1 MTHEGQ
7 HKFNNFTPVTGAMEL
22 AEYVFKITDNPN
34 KFKDFTVKDK
44 KNEDGTISRLIISR
58 NDSLTNRVRDMANEI
73 FLLTYTSNEID
84 LRKQPERKEERLS
97 KQIEAIRLCSEL
109 LAEIQL
115 CRMHFH
121 MDHKRVLFW
130 GEKVRNVRAAIE
142 KWHES
147 DKDRYKDI

>member
-1 MTHEGQ
+1 
-7 HKFNNFTPVTGAMEL
+7 MEL

-34 KFKDFTVKDK
+34 KFKDFTVKEK
-44 KNEDGTISRLIISR
+44 KNEDGTITRIIISR
-58 NDSLTNRVRDMANEI
+58 SDSLTNRVRDMANKI
-73 FLLTYTSNEID
+73 YLLTYRSNEID

-97 KQIEAIRLCSEL
+97 KQVEAIDLCGDL

-121 MDHKRVLFW
+121 LDYKRVLFW
-130 GEKVRNVRAAIE
+130 GDKVRNVRAAIE
-142 KWHES
+142 RWHES